1 MIRSLTNADVQA
13 MAKKVLGDN
22 FASYMAEYMND
33 ETVKAEMGKTITDT
47 ILKELTDA
55 NVTLKEAI
63 EAMIE
68 EGVNSKLFNPDGS
81 ANLPERS

>member
-1 MIRSLTNADVQA
+1 
-13 MAKKVLGDN
+13 
-22 FASYMAEYMND
+22 MAEYMND

-63 EAMIE
+63 EAISRR
-68 EGVNSKLFNPDGS
+68 V
-81 ANLPERS
+81 

>member
-1 MIRSLTNADVQA
+1 
-13 MAKKVLGDN
+13 
-22 FASYMAEYMND
+22 MAEYMND

-68 EGVNSKLFNPDGS
+68 EGVNSKLFNPTAAQS
-81 ANLPERS
+81 T